1 MKDYTDYQ
9 LSTGNVLRVI
19 SDDDPMN
26 PRTEWDNL
34 GTMIC
39 FHKGYSLG
47 DKHDHKDPD
56 DFRMSLIDDYYPYL
70 TERIDRRA
78 DAIYN
83 KTEGNF
89 EPKNKA
95 YWEYKE
101 EALAKAFNNVC
112 SKHIV
117 LLPLYLYDHSGIT
130 MNTTGFTCR
139 WDSGQVGYIYID
151 KEKALKEY
159 GGKIFSRQLKKR
171 LTSYLKGE
179 VETYDQYLTGDVYGF
194 QLLKFT
200 PSEDPDED
208 PEEEELD
215 SCWGFFGRDPKEN
228 GMMEDV
234 EGEIIEQRK
243 AA

>member
-19 SDDDPMN
+19 PDDDPMN

-39 FHKGYSLG
+39 FHKRYNLG
-47 DKHDHKDPD
+47 DKHDHSEPD
-56 DFRMSLIDDYYPYL
+56 EFRKVLIDEYYPGL
-70 TERIDRRA
+70 TERIDKSTDKLWGMFPNCTFSERQKIVWKEYD
-78 DAIYN
+78 DAI
-83 KTEGNF
+83 
-89 EPKNKA
+89 NKA
-95 YWEYKE
+95 WEK
-101 EALAKAFNNVC
+101 VC
-112 SKHIV
+112 SNHLVI
-117 LLPLYLYDHSGIT
+117 LPLYLYDHSGIT

-171 LTSYLKGE
+171 LTSYLKSE
-179 VETYDQYLTGDVYGF
+179 VEVYDQYLTGDVYGF
-194 QLLKFT
+194 QLL
-200 PSEDPDED
+200 D
-208 PEEEELD
+208 PEGEEID
-215 SCWGFFGRDPKEN
+215 SSWGFFGSDPKEN
-228 GMMEDV
+228 GMMGDI
-234 EGEIIEQRK
+234 EGGIVEQRK

>member
-19 SDDDPMN
+19 PDDDPMN

-39 FHKGYSLG
+39 FHKRYNLG
-47 DKHDHKDPD
+47 DKHDHSEPD
-56 DFRMSLIDDYYPYL
+56 DFRKSLIEEYYHGL
-70 TERIDRRA
+70 TERIDKETDKLWSKYAEGYTFSERQKKVWGEYD
-78 DAIYN
+78 DAIN
-83 KTEGNF
+83 
-89 EPKNKA
+89 A
-95 YWEYKE
+95 AWEK
-101 EALAKAFNNVC
+101 VC
-112 SKHIV
+112 TKYLVI
-117 LLPLYLYDHSGIT
+117 LPLYLYDHSGIT

-171 LTSYLKGE
+171 LTSYLEGE
-179 VETYDQYLTGDVYGF
+179 VEVYDQYLTGDVYGF
-194 QLLKFT
+194 QLL
-200 PSEDPDED
+200 D
-208 PEEEELD
+208 PEGEEID
-215 SCWGFFGRDPKEN
+215 SSWGFFGSDPKEN
-228 GMMEDV
+228 GMMGDI
-234 EGEIIEQRK
+234 EGGIVEQRK